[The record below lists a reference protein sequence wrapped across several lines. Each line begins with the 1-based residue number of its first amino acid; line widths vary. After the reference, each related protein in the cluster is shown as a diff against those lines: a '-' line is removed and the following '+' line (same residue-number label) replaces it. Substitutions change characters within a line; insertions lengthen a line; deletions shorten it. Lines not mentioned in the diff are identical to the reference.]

1 MNQELRVDQE
11 LLRRL
16 SRWCR
21 GEVDRRWEIMGMNAA
36 LRNRNYDAAIMQADR
51 VFYPLRSL
59 ITGEVIPGFPQTI
72 RAISLLDEDMANLIL
87 VHLGAQIRGTLE
99 EKRDIICGCCGLLPT
114 CFLSEFMAM
123 EAAEAEEATDVR
135 EGLRWERCRCSR
147 VTRIVRE
154 GYTDEELGARLQKRD
169 IEFRCRCPNPVRR

>member
-1 MNQELRVDQE
+1 
-11 LLRRL
+11 
-16 SRWCR
+16 
-21 GEVDRRWEIMGMNAA
+21 
-36 LRNRNYDAAIMQADR
+36 
-51 VFYPLRSL
+51 
-59 ITGEVIPGFPQTI
+59 
-72 RAISLLDEDMANLIL
+72 MANLIL
-87 VHLGAQIRGTLE
+87 AHLGAQMTGTLE

-123 EAAEAEEATDVR
+123 EAANMR